1 MTLTTLREVPLL
13 SPMSEGDLAALR
25 GQSDWAWY
33 QPGEVVVRQGQAV
46 ADFFLVVAGQV
57 ELVLEGEVQ
66 TRLGLLSPG
75 DFFGE
80 LSALTGDPAPA
91 TAIAREVT
99 SLLRLSHEGLMQLL
113 ERNSELNRSI
123 IATLA
128 ARVKEAGARLH
139 RTRLRERSLADH
151 ITRQAALTHQEW
163 VGAGAWS
170 QRIRAA
176 IVRGGR
182 SLEPV
187 LFVGEPGTG
196 KELAAARL
204 HYNSQRKEGPF
215 IVLEMTSWTEQR
227 WEEATRLAAHG
238 SLLLKQI
245 DRAPA
250 HAVERVCAVLPR
262 AVSGSWGQLPGRI
275 PRVLATAGPTEERE
289 PGALEEALLR
299 EGFAV
304 AIPPLRE
311 RREDI
316 PPLIRHFVR
325 KHGYRPGGE
334 AAIRPVTSE
343 ALRKLETYPYLK
355 ANVRELERVL
365 HQAMLLAA
373 GSPIGVEHL
382 RLSYRPERSGRPR
395 VGLALGGGV
404 VRGCAHIGMVR
415 ALQEAGI
422 PIDFIAGTSSGSL
435 IGGLIAGGMSW
446 EALQALVAGTGWAD
460 FAEPCW
466 PRGGFLT
473 NSRMRAFLDRQIGPV
488 SFADLRIPFAAV
500 AGDVGSGREVI
511 LREGRVADAI
521 RASTAIPGIF
531 RPVEVEGRWLMDGV
545 VVNNVPASVVRA
557 MGADLVIASDVTNY
571 ANTPGPPRSAGEAV
585 MRAFD
590 IAARQSVSASLEWA
604 DIVIRP
610 EVGGV
615 NGFSFKSAPELIRRG
630 YVAAQAQIPGILA
643 RLEEL
648 RREGA

>member
-1 MTLTTLREVPLL
+1 MTLTTLRQVPLL

-25 GQSDWAWY
+25 GQSDWAWF

-46 ADFFLVVAGQV
+46 ADFFLVATGQV
-57 ELVLEGEVQ
+57 ELVLEGDVRTQ
-66 TRLGLLSPG
+66 LGLLGPG

-91 TAIAREVT
+91 TAIARDVT

-113 ERNSELNRSI
+113 ERNSELNRTI

-139 RTRLRERSLADH
+139 RTRLRERTLADH
-151 ITRQAALTHQEW
+151 ITRQAALTHGEW
-163 VGAGAWS
+163 VGTGAWS
-170 QRIRAA
+170 QRIKAA
-176 IVRGGR
+176 LARGSR

-204 HYNSQRKEGPF
+204 HYNSQRKDGPF
-215 IVLEMTSWTEQR
+215 IVLEMTAWTEQR

-238 SLLLKQI
+238 SLLLKNLHL
-245 DRAPA
+245 APEGA
-250 HAVERVCAVLPR
+250 GEAIRRLMPR
-262 AVSGSWGQLPGRI
+262 AVSGSRAQLPGRV
-275 PRVLATAGPTEERE
+275 PRVLATAGPAEERE
-289 PGALEEALLR
+289 PAPLEDVILG

-316 PPLIRHFVR
+316 PPLIRHFMR

-334 AAIRPVTSE
+334 AALRPVSGE
-343 ALRKLETYPYLK
+343 ALRKLETYPYLG

-365 HQAMLLAA
+365 HHAMLLAG
-373 GSPIGVEHL
+373 GSSIGIEHL
-382 RLSYRPERSGRPR
+382 RLSNRPERAGRPR

-404 VRGCAHIGMVR
+404 VRGCAHIGLVR

-422 PIDFIAGTSSGSL
+422 PIDLIAGTSSGSL
-435 IGGLIAGGMSW
+435 IGGLVAGGMSW
-446 EALQALVAGTGWAD
+446 EVLQGLVSSTGWTD

-473 NSRMRAFLDRQIGPV
+473 NGRMRAFLDRQIGPA

-500 AGDVGSGREVI
+500 AGDVNSGREVI

-531 RPVEVEGRWLMDGV
+531 RPVAVDGRWLMDGV

-571 ANTPGPPRSAGEAV
+571 GHTSGPPRSAGEAV

-590 IAARQSVSASLEWA
+590 IAARQSISASLEWA
-604 DIVIRP
+604 DVVIRP

-630 YVAAQAQIPGILA
+630 YVAAQGQIPAILA

-648 RREGA
+648 RREG